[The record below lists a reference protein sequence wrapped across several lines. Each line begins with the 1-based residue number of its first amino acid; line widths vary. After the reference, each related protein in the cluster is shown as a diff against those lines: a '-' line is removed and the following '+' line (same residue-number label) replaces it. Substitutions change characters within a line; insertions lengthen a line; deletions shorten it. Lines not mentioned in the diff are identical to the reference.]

1 MGYGG
6 TWPQAIAAAQNVIN
20 GLTPADRASV
30 VLFSSNAEVA
40 LRSASDRGRL
50 RAAVDTVQ
58 PSAGATRYGPALKLA
73 GSILSE
79 SAIPRREAVLISD
92 FQRGGWQ
99 GGEGVRLPDGAV
111 LTPVAISDS
120 GKSNL
125 SIVPVAL
132 QQSEFQGQQRFT
144 VTTGAVNHGD
154 AAVSNVEVSLE
165 LGGRA
170 IQSRRVNVAAHGSA
184 SVSFDPV
191 TVADRNVRA
200 AVKLADDAL
209 ARDNVF
215 NFVVTP
221 EKPVNVL
228 IGERPAIRA

>member
-1 MGYGG
+1 M
-6 TWPQAIAAAQNVIN
+6 
-20 GLTPADRASV
+20 
-30 VLFSSNAEVA
+30 
-40 LRSASDRGRL
+40 
-50 RAAVDTVQ
+50 
-58 PSAGATRYGPALKLA
+58 
-73 GSILSE
+73 
-79 SAIPRREAVLISD
+79 
-92 FQRGGWQ
+92 
-99 GGEGVRLPDGAV
+99 
-111 LTPVAISDS
+111 
-120 GKSNL
+120 
-125 SIVPVAL
+125 PVAL

-228 IGERPAIRA
+228 IGERPGSARNSSLYLTRAVAVSEAPRIEGKVRQVDSLSNEDLAAASVVILNDAPIAQATAERLQTFVQRGGGLFVVAGRQGIVAISGGHPAGNSRRGCRSHTSQRRAAWGARIRTSSVRSVSRPAHW